1 MTMVAS
7 VALLLGTT
15 VSPVAAEAV
24 DRDTIAIH
32 VFPSEA
38 KRPEGE
44 EKKALQQELRVL
56 ADAARGELKALEKD
70 VKQQFGK
77 KREQWPADKR
87 GAVEKAEEKSAQALL
102 KLQYLDSDPAG
113 ARDSVQDIRESL
125 VGKGTAGVKEH
136 VRDVAKP
143 EEADL
148 VVEILGRRSVKGAPE
163 PGLIAVLDDY
173 YVWLRI
179 SAGGRTDPAR
189 LGQVPLMWP
198 GTARLVHSWTDDAPY
213 WELEVMREGR
223 WANVGNEVSRILNN
237 FADKSFQAIASSRR
251 AGP

>member
-1 MTMVAS
+1 MTTVAS
-7 VALLLGTT
+7 LALLLAT
-15 VSPVAAEAV
+15 PVPVVATAAV
-24 DRDTIAIH
+24 GQDTIAIH
-32 VFPSEA
+32 LFPAEA

-44 EKKALQQELRVL
+44 EKKARQQELRVQ
-56 ADAARGELKALEKD
+56 ADAARDEVKALEKD

-87 GAVEKAEEKSAQALL
+87 AAVEKAEERSAQALL
-102 KLQYLDSDPAG
+102 TLRYLDSDPAG
-113 ARDSVQDIRESL
+113 ARDSAQDIRESL
-125 VGKGTAGVKEH
+125 AGKGTAGVKEH

-148 VVEILGRRSVKGAPE
+148 VVEILGRRTVKGAPE
-163 PGLIAVLDDY
+163 PGLIAALDDY

-189 LGQVPLMWP
+189 LGQVPLTWP

-237 FADKSFQAIASSRR
+237 FGDESFPAIVSSRR
-251 AGP
+251 ASP